1 MRPIL
6 LVGGG
11 GHCKSVIDAAESA
24 GLQIK
29 GILDV
34 PEHVGE
40 QVLSYKIIGT
50 DCDIPKYVKDCD
62 FIVTL
67 GFIKNPDKRV
77 SLHEQILSNGGHL
90 GIVIARTANVS
101 KYAEVEAG
109 SVILHQTNINA
120 GAHIG
125 RGCIIN
131 TFANIEHDAVV
142 GDYSHISTG
151 SMVNGDCKVG
161 ERVFLG
167 SQSVMVNGISIT
179 SDCIIAAGSVVRK
192 DINIR
197 GIYAGNPATIRV
209 RFK

>member
-1 MRPIL
+1 MRPLI

-24 GLQIK
+24 GIQIK
-29 GILDV
+29 GILDTQ
-34 PEHVGE
+34 EHVGE
-40 QVLSYKIIGT
+40 QVLSYRVIGT
-50 DCDIPKYVKDCD
+50 DDDIRKYVDDCD
-62 FIVTL
+62 FIVTI
-67 GFIKNPDKRV
+67 GFIKNPEKRI
-77 SLHEQILSNGGHL
+77 SLHDRITLCGGHL
-90 GIVIARTANVS
+90 GVVIAKTANVS
-101 KYAEVEAG
+101 RYAEVEEG
-109 SVILHQTNINA
+109 TVILHQANVNS

-125 RGCIIN
+125 KGCIIN
-131 TFANIEHDAVV
+131 TFANIEHDVVV

-167 SQSVMVNGISIT
+167 SQSVMVNGISII

-192 DINIR
+192 DINFK
-197 GIYAGNPATIRV
+197 GIYAGNPAMIRV